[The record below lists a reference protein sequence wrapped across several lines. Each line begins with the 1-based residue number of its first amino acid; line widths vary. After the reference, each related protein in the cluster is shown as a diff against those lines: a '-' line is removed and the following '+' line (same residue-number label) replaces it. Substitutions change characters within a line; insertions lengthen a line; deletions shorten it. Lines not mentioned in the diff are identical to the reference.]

1 MPKCWNEWWSQVW
14 WIQMKFKLNL
24 TLESFFRPVLWLPLW
39 NRKTKELTFVEHVFC
54 ARYWAGGRPTVSDVI
69 LKTEAQRHL
78 NKLFRLIYLFA
89 DLRFR
94 LCILQRPVSFPNIM
108 MPVTTKLHSFLSC
121 LRIWVPLIT
130 ENFGKLQR
138 TILICLDSSNKEP

>member
-1 MPKCWNEWWSQVW
+1 M
-14 WIQMKFKLNL
+14 
-24 TLESFFRPVLWLPLW
+24 WLPLW

-94 LCILQRPVSFPNIM
+94 LCLYIAKASVLSKYHDACDNKIVFIFILPKNLGTFD
-108 MPVTTKLHSFLSC
+108 H
-121 LRIWVPLIT
+121 
-130 ENFGKLQR
+130 
-138 TILICLDSSNKEP
+138 